1 MPASSLY
8 QTWRGF
14 ELWYCRE
21 IFHGRNG
28 NVSGDSMEG
37 FFNLLHSGVNHNML
51 HISTN
56 AVRLGKVEV
65 AASSVG
71 IRPEVDEWQS
81 VDSWRLTLVGAKALL
96 EPHYEVDY

>member
-1 MPASSLY
+1 MDVTVTSAVIQWKVFSISCI
-8 QTWRGF
+8 QESTTICCTF
-14 ELWYCRE
+14 
-21 IFHGRNG
+21 
-28 NVSGDSMEG
+28 
-37 FFNLLHSGVNHNML
+37 
-51 HISTN
+51 STN

>member
-1 MPASSLY
+1 
-8 QTWRGF
+8 
-14 ELWYCRE
+14 
-21 IFHGRNG
+21 
-28 NVSGDSMEG
+28 
-37 FFNLLHSGVNHNML
+37 ML

-56 AVRLGKVEV
+56 AVRLGKVED